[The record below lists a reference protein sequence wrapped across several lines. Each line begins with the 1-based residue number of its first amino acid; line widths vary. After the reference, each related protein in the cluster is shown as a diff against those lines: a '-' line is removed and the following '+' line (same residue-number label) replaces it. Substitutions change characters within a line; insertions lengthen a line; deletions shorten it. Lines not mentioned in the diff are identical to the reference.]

1 LSLKATGRFIAR
13 AATVRNRA
21 EVAVAEED
29 PEAVAVAAAGGETGI
44 AIGAAA
50 KS

>member
-29 PEAVAVAAAGGETGI
+29 PEAVAVAAAGETGI

>member
-29 PEAVAVAAAGGETGI
+29 PEAVAVAAAAGETGI